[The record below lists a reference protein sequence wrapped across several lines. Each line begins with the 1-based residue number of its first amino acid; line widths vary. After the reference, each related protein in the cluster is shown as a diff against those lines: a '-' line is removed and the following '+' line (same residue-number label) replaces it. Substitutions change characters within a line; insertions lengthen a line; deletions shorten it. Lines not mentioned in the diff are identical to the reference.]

1 MEIAKDI
8 GVEKGKWFENLHL
21 FAFWC
26 EFVELATFQLL
37 ILCTLLSS
45 LKFSR
50 LFYHLIVLTSQL
62 TFWKLL
68 LSRSFVCCVKC
79 VCSFALC
86 EKPHGFFLL
95 TNFQGCWD
103 FQKKK
108 HLSKPCWKFHQVPY
122 LMCCVHSF
130 IHACEKLRWLPN
142 LLHIVLL
149 KAFKV
154 FPLLFVHYS
163 HSLIACITL
172 VMDFVE
178 NLVDLQA
185 WENNFFYILRS
196 T

>member
-8 GVEKGKWFENLHL
+8 GVEKGKRFENLHL
-21 FAFWC
+21 FAFWS

-45 LKFSR
+45 VKFSR

-68 LSRSFVCCVKC
+68 LSRSFVCCVEC

-108 HLSKPCWKFHQVPY
+108 TFVK
-122 LMCCVHSF
+122 
-130 IHACEKLRWLPN
+130 A
-142 LLHIVLL
+142 LL
-149 KAFKV
+149 KVSSSA
-154 FPLLFVHYS
+154 LLDVLCSFLHSYLWKT
-163 HSLIACITL
+163 SLITQFITYC
-172 VMDFVE
+172 FVE
-178 NLVDLQA
+178 SFQSVSFVVCSLQPFLNCMHNTCDGFCRKFS
-185 WENNFFYILRS
+185 WFTSLGK
-196 T
+196 

>member
-103 FQKKK
+103 FQKKNICQNLVESFIK
-108 HLSKPCWKFHQVPY
+108 CPTWCVVFIPSFMLVKNFVDYPIYYILFCWKLSKCF
-122 LMCCVHSF
+122 LCCLF
-130 IHACEKLRWLPN
+130 ITAIP
-142 LLHIVLL
+142 
-149 KAFKV
+149 
-154 FPLLFVHYS
+154 
-163 HSLIACITL
+163 
-172 VMDFVE
+172 
-178 NLVDLQA
+178 
-185 WENNFFYILRS
+185 
-196 T
+196 